1 MRVLVQPGGEF
12 FLSDQ
17 NINKIVDTIPG
28 ADVRIVP
35 AKDVTRD
42 DVLAAEVI
50 FGFPNKEWVA
60 EAPALKWLQLPSAG
74 SDGWLTL
81 RPDVVLTK
89 CSGVF
94 GIPIAEWVMAGMLM
108 LTRNLHLYRDQQPQA
123 LWKER
128 PGAVEIFGSTVGIVG
143 LGDIG
148 REVAVRAKAFGCRV
162 LGTRRTA
169 GGAVPYVDALL
180 PLDELLPQVDFLVMS
195 IPGTAETRGLISAER
210 LAKLRRGAYLINVG
224 RGNTIDEDA
233 MIAALQSGHLAGAA
247 LDVTTVEPLPASSP
261 LWQMEQVIIAP
272 HASGRSPIANGN
284 RRTAIFCENLRRY
297 ATGDSLINLVDR
309 EAGY

>member
-1 MRVLVQPGGEF
+1 VLVQPGGEF
-12 FLSDQ
+12 FLSEQ
-17 NINKIVDTIPG
+17 NIKQIVDTVPG
-28 ADVRIVP
+28 ADVRAIP
-35 AKDVTRD
+35 AKEVTRD
-42 DVLAAEVI
+42 DVMAADII

-81 RPDVVLTK
+81 RPDVLLTK
-89 CSGVF
+89 SSGVF

-108 LTRNLHLYRDQQPQA
+108 LTRNLHLYRDHQA
-123 LWKER
+123 QSLWKER
-128 PGAVEIFGSTVGIVG
+128 PGAFEIFGSTVGIVG
-143 LGDIG
+143 MGDIG

-162 LGTRRTA
+162 LGHRRSA
-169 GGAVPYVDALL
+169 GGAVPCVDALL
-180 PLDELLPQVDFLVMS
+180 PLDELLPQVDFLVLA

-224 RGNTIDEDA
+224 RGNTIDEEA
-233 MIAALQSGHLAGAA
+233 MVGALQSGHLAGAA

-272 HASGRSPIANGN
+272 HASGRSPVANGN

-297 ATGDSLINLVDR
+297 TAGKPLINLVDR